1 MEAQMVRRARTP
13 ESISQNKMLWN
24 EILPVHLHTSR
35 PRCCWRA
42 ALRCSVRPLRL
53 VACHRAKPPCPPRQ
67 HVCLT
72 LVGHQAHPAA
82 TSLPALTGRRLFL
95 LRHPSPDVLAC
106 SRAQRRALPP
116 GASIRDPGRRRSQL
130 TGHAR
135 RRRPRH
141 ELVAPY
147 PAASEHFARGH
158 GIRVGCDR
166 DVFEL
171 FSVYYMVSASAR

>member
-1 MEAQMVRRARTP
+1 MVRRARTP

-130 TGHAR
+130 TGHAAAAAPPR
-135 RRRPRH
+135 ARRPLPSC
-141 ELVAPY
+141 LV
-147 PAASEHFARGH
+147 EHCRTVRA

-171 FSVYYMVSASAR
+171 FSV